1 MRALITLVL
10 VLLLAAASCGG
21 GDREEI
27 LVSAAASLTDVMDRL
42 AQEYGRREP
51 VDVQI
56 NLGGST
62 ELAQQ
67 IVRGAPVDAFLSAGP
82 TPMDVLED
90 RGLLASATRVDLLTN
105 ELVLAGRSEDA
116 AELGISTVQ
125 DLAGSGAT
133 VAIADPDLAPAGRY
147 AREALQSLGLW
158 EQVEPRLVFGL
169 NVRFALGFV
178 EAGTA
183 EVAIVY
189 HTDVSLTD
197 DLEVIAPI
205 PTDSHSLILYPA
217 AVVASSS
224 HLEAARK
231 FLEYLRGDEAGD
243 IFREFGFAPAEG

>member
-1 MRALITLVL
+1 MRALVTLVL

-105 ELVLAGRSEDA
+105 ELVLAG
-116 AELGISTVQ
+116 
-125 DLAGSGAT
+125 
-133 VAIADPDLAPAGRY
+133 
-147 AREALQSLGLW
+147 
-158 EQVEPRLVFGL
+158 
-169 NVRFALGFV
+169 
-178 EAGTA
+178 
-183 EVAIVY
+183 
-189 HTDVSLTD
+189 
-197 DLEVIAPI
+197 
-205 PTDSHSLILYPA
+205 
-217 AVVASSS
+217 
-224 HLEAARK
+224 
-231 FLEYLRGDEAGD
+231 
-243 IFREFGFAPAEG
+243 